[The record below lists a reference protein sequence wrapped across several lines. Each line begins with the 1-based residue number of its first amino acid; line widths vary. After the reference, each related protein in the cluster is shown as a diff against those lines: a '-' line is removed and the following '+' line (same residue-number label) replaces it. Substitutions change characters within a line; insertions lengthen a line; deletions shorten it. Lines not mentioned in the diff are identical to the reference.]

1 MIRLTQ
7 PELVHDKKQQ
17 DSSSPDDSTTA
28 IKKEADAEPVT
39 SQRDQASSGAS
50 VSFYPPVFL
59 FIYFLI
65 YLVNCDGTYHK
76 HLTDVFKYTDFYF

>member
-17 DSSSPDDSTTA
+17 DSSSPDDSTAA
-28 IKKEADAEPVT
+28 IKNEADVEPII
-39 SQRDQASSGAS
+39 SQGASSGAS
-50 VSFYPPVFL
+50 VGFYPPEFL
-59 FIYFLI
+59 T

-76 HLTDVFKYTDFYF
+76 HLTDAFKYTDFSSRFSG

>member
-17 DSSSPDDSTTA
+17 ESSSLDDSTAA

-39 SQRDQASSGAS
+39 SQGTEQGSSGTKL
-50 VSFYPPVFL
+50 VSLPQFWFTCRL
-59 FIYFLI
+59 GKICWGL
-65 YLVNCDGTYHK
+65 
-76 HLTDVFKYTDFYF
+76 